1 MAEGWNLFGF
11 EIKRKSEDAEQERQK
26 TFTPPDNDDGALVIQ
41 RGAYYGTHLNME
53 ATYKNEIDLINK
65 YRKMSIQPEMETAID
80 EIINDAVV
88 PDETGLCVSVNLD
101 NLEWAD
107 SVKKKIDEEFKY
119 ILRMLNF
126 SNQGYELFKRWYVDG
141 RIFFHAVIDK
151 EKPKDGIKELRYID
165 PRKLRKIREIIR
177 EKDRISGIDIIKKIN
192 EYYLYNEM
200 GMIGAAYS
208 NLGVRISV
216 DSIISSTSG
225 LMDVDRRVLLS
236 NLHRSIKPLN
246 SLRMVEDSL
255 VIYRLARAPE
265 RRAFYIDVGNLPT
278 KTAMKHLQAV
288 KDMYRDKIVLD
299 AETGEI
305 RNDRKFMAMTED
317 FWLPRRE
324 GSNST
329 EIDTLPG
336 AENLGNI
343 EDVIYFER
351 KLFKSLGVPLTRL
364 EASQGFSLGRA
375 NEINRDEIKF
385 SKMIKRLQKRFSDI
399 FDAALKIQLVLKG
412 VCSEE
417 DWEEMRHD
425 VAYEFRVDNY
435 YDELKEMEM
444 WNERVTL
451 AGAFMQFRGQL
462 VPKEWIRKKILRFTD
477 EEIEE
482 MDKQIDKE
490 KTSGEMDDDID
501 TNMKIMGA
509 VPTDSSIDQQSK
521 LAYGTASAQVAAAP
535 PEPPAA
541 PAAKDKKSSKK

>member
-1 MAEGWNLFGF
+1 MAEGWNIFGF

-41 RGAYYGTHLNME
+41 RGAYYGTTLNME

-65 YRKMSIQPEMETAID
+65 YRKMAIQPEMETAID

-101 NLEWAD
+101 NLEVAD
-107 SVKKKIDEEFKY
+107 NVKKKITDEFKY
-119 ILRMLNF
+119 VLRVLNF

-141 RIFFHAVIDK
+141 RIFFHAIIDK
-151 EKPKDGIKELRYID
+151 DKPKDGIKELRYID

-177 EKDRISGIDIIKKIN
+177 EKDRISGIDLIRKIN

-200 GMIGAAYS
+200 GMVGAAYS

-216 DSIISSTSG
+216 DSVISATSG
-225 LMDVDRRVLLS
+225 LMDVDRRVILS
-236 NLHRSIKPLN
+236 YLHKSIKPLN
-246 SLRMVEDSL
+246 SLRLVEDSL
-255 VIYRLARAPE
+255 VIYRLTRAPE
-265 RRAFYIDVGNLPT
+265 RRAFYIDVGSLPT
-278 KTAMKHLQAV
+278 KAAMKHLQTV
-288 KDMYRDKIVLD
+288 KDMYRDKIVYD
-299 AETGEI
+299 ADTGEI

-336 AENLGNI
+336 ADNLGNI
-343 EDVIYFER
+343 EDIIYFER
-351 KLFKSLGVPLTRL
+351 KLFKSLGVPLSRL
-364 EASQGFSLGRA
+364 EATTGFSLGRA

-385 SKMIKRLQKRFSDI
+385 SKYIKRLQKRFSDI

-417 DWEEMRHD
+417 DWDQIRHD
-425 VAYEFRVDNY
+425 VSYEFRVDNY

-444 WNERVTL
+444 WTERVTL
-451 AGAFMQFRGQL
+451 ATSFMQFRGQL

-477 EEIEE
+477 EDIKE
-482 MDKQIDKE
+482 MDSQMEKE
-490 KTSGEMDDDID
+490 KESGEMDDDID
-501 TNMKIMGA
+501 TNLKIAGA
-509 VPTDSSIDQQSK
+509 TPTDGSIEQQSK
-521 LAYGTASAQVAAAP
+521 LTFDQTSAQVAATPPP
-535 PEPPAA
+535 PEPEPAA
-541 PAAKDKKSSKK
+541 AKGKTAKK